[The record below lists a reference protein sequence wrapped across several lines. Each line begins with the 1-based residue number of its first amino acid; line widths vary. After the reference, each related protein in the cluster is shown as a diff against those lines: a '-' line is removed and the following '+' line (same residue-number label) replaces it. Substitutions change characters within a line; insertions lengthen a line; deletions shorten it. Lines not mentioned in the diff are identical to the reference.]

1 MNAASLYNLVTSTA
15 PITSLVGNIDPRIF
29 WNIKPQNELR
39 SCLVLVIPDELI
51 GQSLSGPD
59 GYENANVQVTCF
71 APTYAQARELA
82 LVVSVEL
89 DGQEID
95 SQAILTVESRQDVA
109 IVPAEGQATPLM
121 YAVVVNLSIET

>member
-15 PITSLVGNIDPRIF
+15 PITSLVGLAEPRIF

-39 SCLVLVIPDELI
+39 SCLVLAIPDELV
-51 GQSLSGPD
+51 GQSLAGPD
-59 GYENANVQVTCF
+59 GYENANIQVTCF

-89 DGQEID
+89 DGQEL
-95 SQAILTVESRQDVA
+95 SGATLTVEGRQDVS
-109 IVPAEGQATPLM
+109 IVPAEGQATPLLFG
-121 YAVVVNLSIET
+121 VTVNLCIET

>member
-15 PITSLVGNIDPRIF
+15 PITSLVGLAEPRIF

-39 SCLVLVIPDELI
+39 SCLVLAIPDELV
-51 GQSLSGPD
+51 GQSLAGPD
-59 GYENANVQVTCF
+59 GYENANIQVTCF

-89 DGQEID
+89 DGQD
-95 SQAILTVESRQDVA
+95 LSGTTLTVDSREDVA
-109 IVPAEGQATPLM
+109 IVPAEGQATPLV
-121 YAVVVNLSIET
+121 YGVTVNLTIET